1 MSKEMTA
8 VSVKEPLMHISKRD
22 GIEPYKAWL
31 IRLAAVLIS
40 LIVCAGVIFA
50 LTGLNPSEVYKG
62 VFDGAVGT
70 KRRVWMTIRDTLVL
84 LCIAIGITPA
94 FKMRFWNIGAEGQ
107 GLIGGGHDDLSGQF
121 PSASP
126 AVPADAGGKRP
137 VCHGLG
143 RNPGIF
149 QGILEYQ

>member
-50 LTGLNPSEVYKG
+50 LTGLNPIEVYKG

-70 KRRVWMTIRDTLVL
+70 KRRVWMTI
-84 LCIAIGITPA
+84 GTPWSCCA
-94 FKMRFWNIGAEGQ
+94 LQSALPRHLRCG
-107 GLIGGGHDDLSGQF
+107 SGT
-121 PSASP
+121 SAQ
-126 AVPADAGGKRP
+126 R
-137 VCHGLG
+137 G
-143 RNPGIF
+143 R
-149 QGILEYQ
+149 Y

>member
-50 LTGLNPSEVYKG
+50 LTGLNPIEVYKG

-94 FKMRFWNIGAEGQ
+94 FKMRFWNIGAEGR
-107 GLIGGGHDDLSGQF
+107 S
-121 PSASP
+121 
-126 AVPADAGGKRP
+126 
-137 VCHGLG
+137 
-143 RNPGIF
+143 
-149 QGILEYQ
+149 

>member
-50 LTGLNPSEVYKG
+50 LTGLNP
-62 VFDGAVGT
+62 
-70 KRRVWMTIRDTLVL
+70 
-84 LCIAIGITPA
+84 
-94 FKMRFWNIGAEGQ
+94 
-107 GLIGGGHDDLSGQF
+107 H
-121 PSASP
+121 
-126 AVPADAGGKRP
+126 
-137 VCHGLG
+137 
-143 RNPGIF
+143 
-149 QGILEYQ
+149 